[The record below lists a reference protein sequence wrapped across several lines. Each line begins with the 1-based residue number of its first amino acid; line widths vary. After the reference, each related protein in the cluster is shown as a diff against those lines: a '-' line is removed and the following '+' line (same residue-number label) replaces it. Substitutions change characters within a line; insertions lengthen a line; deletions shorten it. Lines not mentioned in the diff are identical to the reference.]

1 MELILDSKPKF
12 IIIDIDN
19 CISDDKWRM
28 QHVSHAIE
36 DLDERYYTYNISCHN
51 DQPCMKNI
59 NQLALL
65 VAMGAYPV
73 FITARPEMV
82 RAETLQWLR
91 VNIPFD
97 FDGICDLMMR
107 PPNDKRPSPELKPA
121 LLQDWINAN
130 FTEHSP
136 EHKVPYSYFN
146 KDWVLCCFDDRQDV
160 LDAYAAQG
168 YRVQHMAVHKDVS
181 VDERGNP
188 IGDDKARTDVILNTM
203 AATFKER
210 NAVYGSNYKMVAP
223 MVKTL
228 FPNGVPPELVVTDQW
243 HLFELILVKLSRYAI
258 SNLTHID
265 SIHDAGVYSAMCES
279 INMEQQL

>member
-1 MELILDSKPKF
+1 MTAKF

-28 QHVSHAIE
+28 AHVSHKIE
-36 DLDERYYTYNISCHN
+36 DLDERYYTYNICCHN
-51 DQPCMKNI
+51 DQPCMENI
-59 NQLALL
+59 NTLALL
-65 VAMGAYPV
+65 VQMGAHPV

-82 RAETLQWLR
+82 RAETVDWLHKHL
-91 VNIPFD
+91 PFS
-97 FDGICDLMMR
+97 FDAICDLMMR
-107 PPNDKRPSPELKPA
+107 PVGDKRTSPELKPA
-121 LLQDWINAN
+121 LLQGWIECN
-130 FTEHSP
+130 FTDAENGKINH
-136 EHKVPYSYFN
+136 FN
-146 KDWVLCCFDDRQDV
+146 KDWILCIFDDRQDV
-160 LDAYAAQG
+160 LDAHAANG

-188 IGDDKARTDVILNTM
+188 IADDPARTDVILNKM
-203 AATFKER
+203 ASTFKER

-223 MVKTL
+223 MVKIL

-258 SNLTHID
+258 SNLTHTD

-279 INMEQQL
+279 INKEQEK